1 MKAKLLRRQ
10 KSTSEIENRVEQ
22 EEESEYIV
30 TQSCACYLRR
40 LNPKPKTFIV
50 IETYWEGKFF
60 IGSFSFCGV
69 IWVNFVHF
77 LKQLIGYLHFC
88 EASRMEFPPENMV
101 GVLLKLKIFEIFYV
115 NLSKKNLP
123 TISSKLFK
131 SNIDLRIPKLQHPRL
146 KAPPDSAEFVKMKIP
161 DRPLNGVKAFFL
173 PATKSAFIFTKLA
186 HAKN

>member
-50 IETYWEGKFF
+50 IETFGL
-60 IGSFSFCGV
+60 GNFSLEVLFLRRYLGEFCA
-69 IWVNFVHF
+69 F

-88 EASRMEFPPENMV
+88 VTSRIEFSP
-101 GVLLKLKIFEIFYV
+101 GQF
-115 NLSKKNLP
+115 
-123 TISSKLFK
+123 
-131 SNIDLRIPKLQHPRL
+131 
-146 KAPPDSAEFVKMKIP
+146 
-161 DRPLNGVKAFFL
+161 G
-173 PATKSAFIFTKLA
+173 
-186 HAKN
+186 